1 VQRRRSELTAT
12 DQADGEAMAENWG
25 CEAAVWRGRGDIA
38 RAEDALRRALAVK
51 PLPTLMGHLGE
62 LLAIQGRYAEAA
74 PAMLAL
80 MAPKARL
87 GDAIGR
93 WLDQGAFEW
102 QGPVEAIIGRRLVV
116 EADNGAGDTFQFAR
130 LLPRLSQL
138 GVDVTLR
145 VSSSQFGLMR
155 QLADDYAN
163 LVDGTAPLEKEGTKQ
178 GSLRVVRMEEEPP
191 PTDAFI
197 HLEPLPWALGVT
209 LETLSDWG
217 PAAYLRADPE
227 RQRAQCERWGLD
239 ASDQRLKVGLAWL
252 GQAVGGGVRRTDL
265 ATVARVFQAAGL
277 LPYLRLF
284 ALPIE
289 PLTPDETA
297 AAQTLG
303 LTCPAWS
310 FEDEAAALT
319 QLDLVITVD
328 TSHAHLAGSL
338 GVPCWALLNHTPDWR
353 WGLQGDTTPWYPSL
367 RLFRQS
373 RAGSWEEPLQ
383 AVAQALSERLGL

>member
-1 VQRRRSELTAT
+1 
-12 DQADGEAMAENWG
+12 
-25 CEAAVWRGRGDIA
+25 
-38 RAEDALRRALAVK
+38 LRVS
-51 PLPTLMGHLGE
+51 P
-62 LLAIQGRYAEAA
+62 
-74 PAMLAL
+74 
-80 MAPKARL
+80 
-87 GDAIGR
+87 
-93 WLDQGAFEW
+93 
-102 QGPVEAIIGRRLVV
+102 
-116 EADNGAGDTFQFAR
+116 
-130 LLPRLSQL
+130 SQL
-138 GVDVTLR
+138 G
-145 VSSSQFGLMR
+145 LML
-155 QLADDYAN
+155 QLADGPADRA
-163 LVDGTAPLEKEGTKQ
+163 VTVMGMDEPAP
-178 GSLRVVRMEEEPP
+178 PA
-191 PTDAFI
+191 DAFI

-265 ATVARVFQAAGL
+265 VTVARVFQAAGL
-277 LPYLRLF
+277 LPHMRLF

-338 GVPCWALLNHTPDWR
+338 GVPCWVLLNHTPDWR

-383 AVAQALSERLGL
+383 AVAQALRDRLGL